1 MPVSHWRV
9 RRLAREA
16 GLDAESATLVLMEDG
31 LDVSSPDHYIRR
43 ADVGRAREAL
53 RAYVEGP
60 RTVYTPTFE
69 WPRLRRESVEYL
81 DVEFVEDIHG
91 ALTREFRDTEDAVF
105 PEGVKDDGLLASA
118 VMRPQVSAS
127 KYPNVAA
134 AGAAL
139 VQSLIHNHPFH
150 NGNKRTALLALVV
163 FLEARNGRYLDFDED
178 AIYDLI
184 VRIASHTLLQGDVP
198 PRHEDPYFSD
208 REVLAI
214 YEWIVRHTSEPE
226 IGDHRIRWGK
236 LEEAPSSSRLRDRES
251 RWESATPP
259 KRRGVRLHWCAQ
271 CRGRTRRPR
280 DSSHPPRVALR
291 RGERI

>member
-1 MPVSHWRV
+1 
-9 RRLAREA
+9 
-16 GLDAESATLVLMEDG
+16 
-31 LDVSSPDHYIRR
+31 
-43 ADVGRAREAL
+43 
-53 RAYVEGP
+53 
-60 RTVYTPTFE
+60 
-69 WPRLRRESVEYL
+69 
-81 DVEFVEDIHG
+81 
-91 ALTREFRDTEDAVF
+91 
-105 PEGVKDDGLLASA
+105 
-118 VMRPQVSAS
+118 VSAS

-236 LEEAPSSSRLRDRES
+236 LEGLLRRHGCEIENRGGNRRL
-251 RWESATPP
+251 
-259 KRRGVRLHWCAQ
+259 
-271 CRGRTRRPR
+271 
-280 DSSHPPRVALR
+280 LR
-291 RGERI
+291 RGAVSVFTGARNAGAELDAREIRRIRQGLHLDEANGYDSPRFYGGEAPHADVGDVIGRYRGVLARLALLDRT